1 MSKLMFLILIFTFAN
16 VFAEEAKPK
25 CHLGYKVIDGI
36 KPCTGYIAK
45 STINLVNLKKPAIS
59 SLKYKEKVTGIDF
72 RFYSQDGTEIIPI
85 DFVTSKRE
93 YTDPKLLFY
102 SIAYKLEGQYEPSVV
117 FALDKKFQI
126 ENIRPVK
133 DRPLK
138 IEKLSREKTEEL
150 RQSLVDKNGANIGSQ
165 YPLKKSKDDQ
175 LFYTSEFE
183 SYLILYPYT
192 LKKNESYEKH
202 KFETFRYFI
211 YNKDGSFINQFWT
224 SPGRGEVFFNPLF
237 KFDLYGIEYLLVSS
251 GDYRYPLV
259 DTLSLYYKIG
269 GKSYWV
275 PFDSN
280 EMLPFDLDKK

>member
-1 MSKLMFLILIFTFAN
+1 MIKLISLILIFTFAN
-16 VFAEEAKPK
+16 VFAEEVKPK

-36 KPCTGYIAK
+36 KPCTGYIGK
-45 STINLVNLKKPAIS
+45 TELSLRSSGVGVMGPISYKKNA
-59 SLKYKEKVTGIDF
+59 TGIDF
-72 RFYSQDGTEIIPI
+72 KFYNQDGVEIIPI
-85 DFVTSKRE
+85 DFVTSKQE
-93 YTDPKLLFY
+93 YTDPKILFY
-102 SIAYKLEGQYEPSVV
+102 SAAYILEGKHEPSVV
-117 FALDKKFQI
+117 FALDKELQI
-126 ENIRPVK
+126 ENIRLVK

-138 IEKLSREKTEEL
+138 FEKLSREKAEEL
-150 RQSLVDKNGANIGSQ
+150 RLSLVKKNNASISSQ
-165 YPLKKSKDDQ
+165 YPLKKSKVDQ
-175 LFYTSEFE
+175 VFYTSEFDN
-183 SYLILYPYT
+183 YLILYPYT